1 MLMAS
6 EIPGMGRRLAALALD
21 LVVLRVL
28 EAPLSKV
35 VRASAEE
42 PVYLVLMQFVVM
54 LLYATILVSRNGQ
67 TLGKMAV
74 KLRVI
79 NVNGGSVQM
88 LHAALRSVV
97 KWTPIFCFLALLA
110 AAMPTVGAD
119 GEPQVAADA
128 ATPGAEGSALA
139 AGLSYAA
146 ILLGLVLFWLTRR
159 HPDRR
164 SVHDR
169 VAGTVVMRVP

>member
-1 MLMAS
+1 
-6 EIPGMGRRLAALALD
+6 MGRRLVALALD
-21 LVVLRVL
+21 LVVLRLL
-28 EAPLSKV
+28 EAPLSKL

-42 PVYLVLMQFVVM
+42 PVYLVLMQYVVM
-54 LLYATILVSRNGQ
+54 LLYATILVTRNGQ

-88 LHAALRSVV
+88 LHVALRATV
-97 KWTPIFCFLALLA
+97 KWTPVFCFLALLA
-110 AAMPTVGAD
+110 AAMPTVVPG
-119 GEPQVAADA
+119 GEAQVPVDA
-128 ATPGAEGSALA
+128 SSPGSEGSALA
-139 AGLSYAA
+139 AGLSYGA

-159 HPDRR
+159 HSDRR

-169 VAGTVVMRVP
+169 VADTVVMRVP